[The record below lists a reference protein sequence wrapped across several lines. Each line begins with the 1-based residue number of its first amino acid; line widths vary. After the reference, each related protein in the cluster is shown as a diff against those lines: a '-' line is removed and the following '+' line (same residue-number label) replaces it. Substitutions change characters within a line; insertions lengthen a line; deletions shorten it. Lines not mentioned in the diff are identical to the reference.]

1 VANNVIEILL
11 RAKDETSSVLGKFKS
26 QLLSVK
32 GLVAGLFLGGIA
44 AKFTQ
49 ETIGAEQALSQLRN
63 ALQNVGAAAGVTEE
77 QLLAQAA
84 ALQKVTRFS
93 DDAVQETQTLLLRM
107 GLTGK
112 TLVDVTKASTNL
124 AEAMKMDLSGAAR
137 ILGRAIEDPAR
148 GMLILRRYGINFSES
163 QKQLIKDLKET
174 GDKAGAQAIILSE
187 LEKRF
192 KGAAEAGGNTL
203 GGALAKL
210 KNAFGDLFEAGEK
223 DTGKV
228 VAGLNKITEALQD
241 PATKTAIDT
250 LASGFSTLFSV
261 IVKGAASGVNGIEK
275 LIEGTRRYNELQGKI
290 AMLRDPIQGP
300 SQWLR
305 DNGFSGPS
313 TRGGRRNRSTS
324 SVASIEEGPAG
335 AIRPLLEEFQ
345 IFGAAA
351 KGIASEDVIGNYMD
365 GLEKETRTNVE
376 SISGQ
381 LDEFRAKLDVL
392 VSGGPGG
399 GGKLSKEEAKKRWE
413 ERFDELI
420 PAFDIQKIREMKKPL
435 ETGLSELSQ
444 FSIGV
449 FRRMGESI
457 SQSFSDALYEGKF
470 SMQTL
475 KDIVRRSLSD
485 IGATILSSGIK
496 EAFASLFKGSSSA
509 TGSSSGG
516 IWSSIISGIGAAFG
530 FKAGGGRI
538 DGPTWVGGE
547 LVAPSDSAHVY
558 NASQLAFMGAGG
570 GSSVNYSPVY
580 NITIEAK
587 DAEDTKA
594 KMAEYLERRLAEER
608 QELARDMR
616 RNGIG
621 VLK

>member
-1 VANNVIEILL
+1 MANNVIEILL
-11 RAKDETSSVLGKFKS
+11 RAKDETSAVLGKFKS

-32 GLVAGLFLGGIA
+32 GLVAGLFLGGVA
-44 AKFTQ
+44 AKFVQ

-63 ALQNVGAAAGVTEE
+63 ALLNVGSAAGVSEE

-84 ALQKVTRFS
+84 AIQKVTRFS
-93 DDAVQETQTLLLRM
+93 DDAVQEAQTLLIRM

-112 TLVDVTKASTNL
+112 AITDVTLASTNL

-148 GMLILRRYGINFSES
+148 GMLILRRYGINFSET

-174 GDKAGAQAIILSE
+174 GDKAGAQAIILGE

-192 KGAAEAGGNTL
+192 KGAAETGGNTL

-228 VAGLNKITEALQD
+228 VEGLNKITEALQD

-261 IVKGAASGVNGIEK
+261 IVKGAAAGVNGIEK
-275 LIEGTRRYNELQGKI
+275 LVEGTRRYNELQGKI
-290 AMLRDPIQGP
+290 AMLRDPKQGP

-313 TRGGRRNRSTS
+313 TRGGRRNRGTTA
-324 SVASIEEGPAG
+324 VAGVEEGPAG

-345 IFGAAA
+345 IFGEAARGLA
-351 KGIASEDVIGNYMD
+351 KEDVVGNYFNE
-365 GLEKETRTNVE
+365 LEQSTRTKTQQINSSLYELRASLDALVTE
-376 SISGQ
+376 GKISRSDAQ
-381 LDEFRAKLDVL
+381 DR
-392 VSGGPGG
+392 
-399 GGKLSKEEAKKRWE
+399 LS
-413 ERFDELI
+413 ERFDEII
-420 PAFDIQKIREMKKPL
+420 PEFDIQKIRELKKPL

-457 SQSFSDALYEGKF
+457 SQAFSDALYEGKINLQ
-470 SMQTL
+470 SL
-475 KDIVRRSLSD
+475 KDIVRRSLAD
-485 IGATILSSGIK
+485 IGATIITSGIK
-496 EAFASLFKGSSSA
+496 ENLASLFGSTKSS
-509 TGSSSGG
+509 SSSGG
-516 IWSSIISGIGAAFG
+516 GTSIIGSIFSGIFGALG

-538 DGPTWVGGE
+538 DGPSIVGGE
-547 LVAPSDSAHVY
+547 LVVPSDSAHVY
-558 NASQLAFMGAGG
+558 NASQMAFAGAGNG
-570 GSSVNYSPVY
+570 AAIHY
-580 NITIEAK
+580 NPIYTITIEAK
-587 DAEDTKA
+587 DAKETERKL
-594 KMAEYLERRLAEER
+594 AEYLERRLAEDR
-608 QELARDMR
+608 QELARDMQ